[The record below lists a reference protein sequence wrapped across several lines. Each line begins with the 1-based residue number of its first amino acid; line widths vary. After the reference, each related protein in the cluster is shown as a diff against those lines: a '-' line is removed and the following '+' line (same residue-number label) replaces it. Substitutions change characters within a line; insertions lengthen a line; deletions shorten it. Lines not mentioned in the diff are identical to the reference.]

1 MNYYIKKI
9 YHKNP
14 IPAYILDFVATFG
27 GMPDNISLDDAKIF
41 LRTLKYSL
49 ECHQYKRR
57 NAIET
62 LGISHS
68 IQITE
73 HEITVYTINGKPV
86 VTFKIE
92 KK

>member
-1 MNYYIKKI
+1 MIR
-9 YHKNP
+9 
-14 IPAYILDFVATFG
+14 FV
-27 GMPDNISLDDAKIF
+27 S
-41 LRTLKYSL
+41 KYSL